1 MTRIIPLLLIAA
13 AAGAAER
20 INHEGRILGNQVAV
34 TTPTLFNTPTAD
46 AVVASMQILPRDNAW
61 NEDVSRLPLLAN
73 SAAMIAKIRS
83 DLAVANR
90 QRLVMGLDM
99 NYVLVPDSQ
108 PKIDIN
114 FVDYPGESDDL
125 DPAHSTWGLWP
136 IPSNMPIEGWP
147 AFFPGLTNEQY
158 QRDVNGTGGDRHS
171 VVVMPGAG
179 WTWET
184 WQALLTTGTPA
195 WQASNGAKFTLTTNA
210 QRPAGWTSGDAA
222 GLSLFAAAVRYDE
235 AERGM
240 VEHAMRLVVKAS
252 RKSYLYPAT
261 HQAGSTTDPDT
272 PAMGQRIRLKSSF
285 VIPASWSKEER
296 AIALALKKYGA
307 LVADNGSFFWISIA
321 PDDRWPANCFSHL
334 VTSSGGNDLCDVN
347 NFEVVQSTGPTGGPR
362 SPGAPTANA
371 GADQSVALSAGA
383 TLVGTTTGTGIT
395 TKWYVYPYATPP
407 GTVTFGSP
415 NALTTTVGF
424 SAAGTYTLML
434 SASDG
439 VHATAYDAV
448 IVTVTNGGG
457 TTTGGTTSGTTTG
470 GTTTGGTTTGSTTS
484 GATGSTTSGTTGGSA
499 TSSGGGTSTSGGTGG
514 APVGGGG
521 GSGSG
526 GCGLG
531 SAFGVLVAIG
541 LVAMRRRSEG

>member
-1 MTRIIPLLLIAA
+1 MKRIVPLLLIAA

-34 TTPTLFNTPTAD
+34 TTPTLFNTAAAD

-61 NEDVSRLPLLAN
+61 NEDVSRLPLLSN

-114 FVDYPGESDDL
+114 FVDYPDESDDL
-125 DPAHSTWGLWP
+125 DPAHATWGLWP
-136 IPSNMPIEGWP
+136 IPSIMPIEGWP

-179 WTWET
+179 WSWET
-184 WQALLTTGTPA
+184 WQALLTTNTPA
-195 WQASNGAKFTLTTNA
+195 WQASNGAKFSLTTNA

-334 VTSSGGNDLCDVN
+334 VTSSGGSDLCDVD
-347 NFEVVQSTGPTGGPR
+347 NFEVVQSTGPTDGPR

-371 GADQSVALSAGA
+371 GADQTVSLAAGA
-383 TLVGTTTGTGIT
+383 TLAGAATGTGIT
-395 TKWYVYPYATPP
+395 TTWYVYPYTTPP

-415 NALTTTVGF
+415 NALGTTVSF

-434 SASDG
+434 KASDN
-439 VHATAYDAV
+439 VHTPAFDAV
-448 IVTVTNGGG
+448 VVTVTSGSG
-457 TTTGGTTSGTTTG
+457 TTSSGTTTSGTTTS
-470 GTTTGGTTTGSTTS
+470 GTTTSGTTTSGSTTS
-484 GATGSTTSGTTGGSA
+484 GSTTSGGSTSSGGGS
-499 TSSGGGTSTSGGTGG
+499 TSSGGGTSAAPVSGGGTGK
-514 APVGGGG
+514 
-521 GSGSG
+521 S

-531 SAFGVLVAIG
+531 SVFGIVAALGFAVLK
-541 LVAMRRRSEG
+541 RSRARA